1 MKPISEKTRA
11 LFLRKKGKSYQE
23 IADILKM
30 SKSTVSLWLKDLKW
44 SQSLKQQLIEK
55 SRVDSKIRMTRLSA
69 ARKADF
75 DKHYLEAEKEATQE
89 FAKLKENKLFITA
102 ISLYWGEGDKVFK
115 NGIVRISNI
124 DEKVLKVFN
133 DFLQQICLVD
143 IEKIRAGILLYPDL
157 DSKKCLKF
165 WSKEMKISEDRF
177 FKSTVIQGRHKTKR
191 LGNGVCIVSVHNKY
205 LKKKILT
212 WLELFRKEF

>member
-1 MKPISEKTRA
+1 MKPILEKTAA

-23 IADILKM
+23 IANLLKI
-30 SKSTVSLWLKDLKW
+30 SKSTVALWLKDVKW
-44 SQSLKQQLIEK
+44 SQELKQRLIEK
-55 SRVDSKIRMTRLSA
+55 SRADSKIRMTRLSA

-75 DKHYLEAEKEATQE
+75 DKQYLEAEKEAAKE

-102 ISLYWGEGDKVFK
+102 VSLYWGEGDKVFK

-143 IEKIRAGILLYPDL
+143 TEKIRAGILLYPDL

-165 WSKEMKISEDRF
+165 WSKEIKISEDKF
-177 FKSTVIQGRHKTKR
+177 FKSTIIQGRHKTKR
-191 LGNGVCIVSVHNKY
+191 LGNGVCIVSVHSKY